1 MKPGLISL
9 KYVIHELLNGMDI
22 KNFDDRKKVQ
32 KAIYLG
38 QRLGVNLGYRY
49 NWYLEGPYS
58 PDLTTD
64 YYELKEAEKAEQ
76 DSFKNRTLK
85 EDVKETLRPIQD
97 IINPP
102 QRSGLSQSSWLELLA
117 SIDFQRKVLQRTDE
131 DTRKIISD
139 EKDLLEEYYDDA
151 LRALV
156 RAGLNVGWAR

>member
-117 SIDFQRKVLQRTDE
+117 SIDFQRKVRQRSE
-131 DTRKIISD
+131 GDTRVVI
-139 EKDLLEEYYDDA
+139 EKEKPDLALYFEDA
-151 LRALV
+151 VNALV
-156 RAGLNVGWAR
+156 EIGLNNSWA